1 MYVHVL
7 VCQTSPVPMLLLHA
21 DAHDTYIRGMSELC
35 LIIGLQDKWRLIQL
49 DSFFCKR
56 PFFANKKKFCESF
69 ANHTLIFR
77 WGLMLKY
84 FAFLVKKKRQTFAN
98 SDENFAWS
106 PFGTLAALAMDNL
119 YMDLWIHKYR
129 QSSAFTTNIYTDM
142 SVGGQV
148 DALVDTHRKT
158 STTNTWM

>member
-69 ANHTLIFR
+69 ANPTLIFR

-84 FAFLVKKKRQTFAN
+84 FAFLVKKKDKLSRTQMKTLRGLLLEPWRPLQWTISIWTFG
-98 SDENFAWS
+98 S
-106 PFGTLAALAMDNL
+106 
-119 YMDLWIHKYR
+119 
-129 QSSAFTTNIYTDM
+129 TNIDN
-142 SVGGQV
+142 QV
-148 DALVDTHRKT
+148 HLRPI
-158 STTNTWM
+158 STQTCL